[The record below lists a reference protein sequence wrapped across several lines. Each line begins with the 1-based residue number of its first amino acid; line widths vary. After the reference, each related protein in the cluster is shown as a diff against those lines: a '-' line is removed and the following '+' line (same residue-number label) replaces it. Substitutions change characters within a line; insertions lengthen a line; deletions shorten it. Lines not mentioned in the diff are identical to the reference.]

1 VISEE
6 HPNIFCRTIDLERAA
21 AGSESAEKQFSLLM
35 CEIRSTSRETHVA
48 WRGGR
53 RFEKTYNTLKVPAPR
68 SAPRIRPDGVYLH
81 TAPLSE
87 GGLAMVRYLAQ
98 HGKPKLAL
106 FLPADFPER
115 NKWNTLKALNN
126 PREKSTRAVTQLLE
140 MEAAGAEI
148 MAVKAVMNDE
158 RQVREGVA
166 AVIAKFG
173 SIHGVIHGAGVVDR
187 KASRQLRDIDTAFLD
202 RQILGNISAV
212 RALEESL
219 KGQNPDFVFLFTPL
233 SASLAGSG
241 MAAAA
246 VLGRFINSLA
256 EQKNLSGQMQW
267 IAVNVESRTVEG
279 ERSEE
284 VMARLLTSIEG
295 PAVFVSPEDFRSRLT
310 TQAEVS
316 EFAALG
322 WVDPNTPVPE
332 TEIAPEILDP
342 QPEAVPQAAANGH
355 SEGATAVGGTAQ
367 GDATNNDVLRPAG
380 VVLPPAH
387 PRPNLPVPFVAPSNE
402 TEHKVAVIWQDILR
416 LREVGIKDN
425 FFQLNGDSLLATQLM
440 ARLRTAFQIDLP
452 LRYFFEYPTIEAM
465 AKAVLTAKEKG
476 IGSQRPAIAR
486 VSRGDRTRALGVP
499 SPRPPRAIGAV
510 GAAGDAVK
518 KEETE

>member
-1 VISEE
+1 
-6 HPNIFCRTIDLERAA
+6 
-21 AGSESAEKQFSLLM
+21 
-35 CEIRSTSRETHVA
+35 
-48 WRGGR
+48 
-53 RFEKTYNTLKVPAPR
+53 
-68 SAPRIRPDGVYLH
+68 
-81 TAPLSE
+81 
-87 GGLAMVRYLAQ
+87 
-98 HGKPKLAL
+98 
-106 FLPADFPER
+106 
-115 NKWNTLKALNN
+115 
-126 PREKSTRAVTQLLE
+126 
-140 MEAAGAEI
+140 
-148 MAVKAVMNDE
+148 
-158 RQVREGVA
+158 
-166 AVIAKFG
+166 
-173 SIHGVIHGAGVVDR
+173 
-187 KASRQLRDIDTAFLD
+187 
-202 RQILGNISAV
+202 
-212 RALEESL
+212 
-219 KGQNPDFVFLFTPL
+219 
-233 SASLAGSG
+233 
-241 MAAAA
+241 
-246 VLGRFINSLA
+246 
-256 EQKNLSGQMQW
+256 
-267 IAVNVESRTVEG
+267 
-279 ERSEE
+279 
-284 VMARLLTSIEG
+284 
-295 PAVFVSPEDFRSRLT
+295 
-310 TQAEVS
+310 
-316 EFAALG
+316 LG

>member
-1 VISEE
+1 
-6 HPNIFCRTIDLERAA
+6 
-21 AGSESAEKQFSLLM
+21 
-35 CEIRSTSRETHVA
+35 
-48 WRGGR
+48 
-53 RFEKTYNTLKVPAPR
+53 
-68 SAPRIRPDGVYLH
+68 
-81 TAPLSE
+81 
-87 GGLAMVRYLAQ
+87 
-98 HGKPKLAL
+98 
-106 FLPADFPER
+106 
-115 NKWNTLKALNN
+115 
-126 PREKSTRAVTQLLE
+126 

-295 PAVFVSPEDFRSRLT
+295 PAVFV
-310 TQAEVS
+310 
-316 EFAALG
+316 
-322 WVDPNTPVPE
+322 
-332 TEIAPEILDP
+332 
-342 QPEAVPQAAANGH
+342 
-355 SEGATAVGGTAQ
+355 
-367 GDATNNDVLRPAG
+367 
-380 VVLPPAH
+380 
-387 PRPNLPVPFVAPSNE
+387 
-402 TEHKVAVIWQDILR
+402 
-416 LREVGIKDN
+416 
-425 FFQLNGDSLLATQLM
+425 
-440 ARLRTAFQIDLP
+440 
-452 LRYFFEYPTIEAM
+452 
-465 AKAVLTAKEKG
+465 
-476 IGSQRPAIAR
+476 
-486 VSRGDRTRALGVP
+486 
-499 SPRPPRAIGAV
+499 
-510 GAAGDAVK
+510 
-518 KEETE
+518 